1 MKRQPCHKTRY
12 KTKHAAREAIA
23 GMARRWNF
31 VFKRIY
37 RCGRC
42 NAYHISSK
50 PPMKRRRR

>member
-1 MKRQPCHKTRY
+1 MKRKPCDKTPY
-12 KTKHAAREAIA
+12 KTKQAAREAIA

-42 NAYHISSK
+42 KAYHISST
-50 PPMKRRRR
+50 PPMRRRRR